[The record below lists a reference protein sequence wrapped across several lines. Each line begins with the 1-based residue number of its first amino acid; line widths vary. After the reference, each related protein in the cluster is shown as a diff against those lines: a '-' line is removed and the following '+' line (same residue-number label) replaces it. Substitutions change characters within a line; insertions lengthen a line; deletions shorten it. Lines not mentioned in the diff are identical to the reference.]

1 MDEKGLGKK
10 LQQARQAAGLTQQ
23 QLCQKANLSFSTLTK
38 IERGAIKAPSIFTV
52 QAIAQALG
60 QSLDELIG
68 NSTVPA
74 RSLKKTK
81 SGVSF
86 LYFDINGSLVHFFH
100 RAFTQIATDHNV
112 PADLAESSFWH
123 FNDDA
128 CRGTLSLSDFNEAMA
143 KRLGIPELDFKRY
156 YLEAVEPIQP
166 LQDVLKWASEHYRI
180 GILSNIMP
188 GFISAMI
195 QSGILPNLRYDAI
208 IDSSELGTIKPEA
221 KIYQIATERAGVSPE
236 EIMLID
242 DTRTN
247 LVPAEHLGWRVMLFD
262 DYEMDNSIAK
272 LREALEPETAL

>member
-1 MDEKGLGKK
+1 MDEKGLGKR

-52 QAIAQALG
+52 QAIAEAVG
-60 QSLDELIG
+60 QSLDELVG
-68 NSTVPA
+68 NAPAPA
-74 RSLKKTK
+74 RNLRRTK

-100 RAFTQIATDHNV
+100 RAFTQIAIDHNV
-112 PADLAESSFWH
+112 PADLVESSFWH

-128 CRGTLSLSDFNEAMA
+128 CRGTLSLSDFNHAMS
-143 KRLGIPELDFKRY
+143 KRLGIEQLDFKRY
-156 YLEAVEPIQP
+156 YLEAVEPVQP
-166 LQDVLKWASEHYRI
+166 LQDVLRWASEHYRI
-180 GILSNIMP
+180 GLLSNIMP
-188 GFISAMI
+188 GFIGAMI
-195 QSGILPNLRYDAI
+195 SNGILPDLRYDTI
-208 IDSSELGTIKPEA
+208 VDSSELGTIKPEE
-221 KIYQIATERAGVSPE
+221 KIYQIATERAGVPPQ

-262 DYEMDNSIAK
+262 DYEMDSSTEK
-272 LREALEPETAL
+272 LRQALEPETA

>member
-52 QAIAQALG
+52 QAIAEAVG
-60 QSLDELIG
+60 QSLDELVG
-68 NSTVPA
+68 NAPVPA
-74 RSLKKTK
+74 RNLRRTK

-100 RAFTQIATDHNV
+100 RAFTQIAIDHNV
-112 PADLAESSFWH
+112 PADLVESSFWH

-128 CRGTLSLSDFNEAMA
+128 CRGTLSLSDFNHAMS
-143 KRLGIPELDFKRY
+143 KRLGIEQLDFKRY
-156 YLEAVEPIQP
+156 YLEAVEPVQP
-166 LQDVLKWASEHYRI
+166 LQDVLRWASEHYRI
-180 GILSNIMP
+180 GLLSNIMP
-188 GFISAMI
+188 GFIGAMI
-195 QSGILPNLRYDAI
+195 SNGILPDLRYDTI
-208 IDSSELGTIKPEA
+208 VDSSELGTIKPEE
-221 KIYQIATERAGVSPE
+221 KIYQIATERAGVPPQ

-262 DYEMDNSIAK
+262 DYEMDSSTEK
-272 LREALEPETAL
+272 LRQALEPETA